1 MTSENIRTASR
12 SQVNNHIK
20 DTVSRKVFN
29 VCNIVFFLLLIL
41 LCAFPLYYIL
51 VQSFSGSVVAGK
63 GILVPY
69 KPTLKNYSDVFQLE
83 GILPSLGVSVA
94 RTVCGTCLTV
104 LCCMLLGYLFTKEE
118 LPGRKFFY
126 RLVTV
131 TMYVSGGIIPTFLV
145 IKTYGLLNSFWVYI
159 LPTAVSAYY
168 TILIK
173 TYVEG
178 LPASVE
184 ESAMLDGAGVLTI
197 FFRIILPMSLPIVA
211 TIAVYASVYQWN
223 AWFDNHIYTFT
234 NTALTT
240 MQYKLYK
247 FLNQA
252 EKLAEQ
258 IEKSSSDIRAD
269 STLTPQSVRMTVT
282 VIAVIPVMMIYP
294 FLQRYFIKGINI
306 GAVKG

>member
-1 MTSENIRTASR
+1 MRNGVTSSRNRIRDS
-12 SQVNNHIK
+12 
-20 DTVSRKVFN
+20 VSRKVFN
-29 VCNIVFFLLLIL
+29 VFNIFFLVVLIL
-41 LCAFPLYYIL
+41 LCAFPLYYII
-51 VQSFSGSVVAGK
+51 VQSLSGSVVAGK

-69 KPTLKNYSDVFQLE
+69 KFTFSNYGEVFQLE
-83 GILPSLGVSVA
+83 GLLSALGISVA
-94 RTVCGTCLTV
+94 RTIVGTAVTV
-104 LCCMLLGYLFTKEE
+104 LCCMLLGYLFTKKE
-118 LPGRKFFY
+118 LPFRKFLY
-126 RLVTV
+126 RFVTI
-131 TMYVSGGIIPTFLV
+131 TMYISGGLIPTFLV
-145 IKTYGLLNSFWVYI
+145 MKYYGLLNTFWVYI
-159 LPTAVSAYY
+159 LPSAVSAYY

-184 ESAMLDGAGVLTI
+184 ESAMLDGAGTLKI
-197 FFRIILPMSLPIVA
+197 FFRIIIPMSLPIVA

-247 FLNQA
+247 YLNQA
-252 EKLAEQ
+252 ERLAEQ
-258 IEKSSSDIRAD
+258 IERSSSEIRQD
-269 STLTPQSVRMTVT
+269 NMLTPQSVRMTVT

>member
-1 MTSENIRTASR
+1 MTTAKTSGHEYR
-12 SQVNNHIK
+12 PSHIK
-20 DTVSRKVFN
+20 DSPSRIGFN
-29 VCNIVFFLLLIL
+29 IFNILLMVILIL
-41 LCAFPLYYIL
+41 VCAFPVYYVL
-51 VQSFSGSVVAGK
+51 VQSFSGSIVAGK
-63 GILVPY
+63 GILIPY
-69 KPTLKNYSDVFQLE
+69 KFTFENYTNVFQLE
-83 GILPSLGVSVA
+83 GILPALGISVA
-94 RTVCGTCLTV
+94 RTVVGTGITV

-131 TMYVSGGIIPTFLV
+131 TMYVSGGLIPTFLV

-173 TYVEG
+173 TFVEG
-178 LPASVE
+178 LPISVE
-184 ESAMLDGAGVLTI
+184 ESAMLDGAGPLTI
-197 FFRIILPMSLPIVA
+197 FFKIILPMSLPIVA

-234 NTALTT
+234 NTGLTT

-247 FLNQA
+247 YLNQA

-258 IEKSSSDIRAD
+258 IEKSSSNIRAEE
-269 STLTPQSVRMTVT
+269 TLTPQAVRMTVT
-282 VIAVIPVMMIYP
+282 VIAIIPVMLIYP
-294 FLQRYFIKGINI
+294 FLQRFFIKGINI

>member
-1 MTSENIRTASR
+1 MKTQPSAACHTGNKIRESR
-12 SQVNNHIK
+12 G
-20 DTVSRKVFN
+20 RKVFN
-29 VCNIVFFLLLIL
+29 FFNCLFFALLIVI
-41 LCAFPLYYIL
+41 CAFPIYYIV
-51 VQSFSGSVVAGK
+51 VQSLSGSIVAGK
-63 GILVPY
+63 GILLPY
-69 KPTLKNYSDVFQLE
+69 RFTFSNYIDVFKME
-83 GILPSLGVSVA
+83 GILDSLFISVA
-94 RTVCGTCLTV
+94 RTLSGTSLT
-104 LCCMLLGYLFTKEE
+104 LFCCMLMGYLFTKQE

-126 RLVTV
+126 RMVTI

-145 IKTYGLLNSFWVYI
+145 MRMYGLLNNFWVYI

-173 TYVEG
+173 TYIEG

-184 ESAMLDGAGVLTI
+184 ESAMLDGAGPMTI
-197 FFRIILPMSLPIVA
+197 FLRIIVPMSLPIAA

-223 AWFDNHIYTFT
+223 AWFDNHIYTFS
-234 NTALTT
+234 TASLTT

-252 EKLAEQ
+252 ERLAEQ
-258 IEKSSSDIRAD
+258 IENSSGDTSRLDNA
-269 STLTPQSVRMTVT
+269 LTPQGVRMTVT
-282 VIAVIPVMMIYP
+282 VIAIIPVMMIYP